1 MGYLNQAL
9 PFLPN
14 IPLFDFALPA
24 SKFPSFSLPAFSL
37 PAATATAE
45 VQDSLG
51 EINWSSRKV
60 LMHATSSIRYV
71 TNV

>member
-14 IPLFDFALPA
+14 IPLFDFAVPA
-24 SKFPSFSLPAFSL
+24 SKFPSFSL

-60 LMHATSSIRYV
+60 LMHANSSIRYV
-71 TNV
+71 INV